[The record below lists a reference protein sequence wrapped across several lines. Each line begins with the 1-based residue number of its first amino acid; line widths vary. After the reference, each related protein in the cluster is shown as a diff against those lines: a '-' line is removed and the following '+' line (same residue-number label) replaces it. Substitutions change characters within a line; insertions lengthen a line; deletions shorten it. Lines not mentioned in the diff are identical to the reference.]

1 MKALFFAP
9 HSAIWVHA
17 FPEAL
22 VAESLAQ
29 HGHEIV
35 YVTCDRQFSELC
47 VPMSA
52 HGLVHG
58 SSLSAKASICD
69 TCEKSGR
76 LIAKRF
82 GFRNRQIGDCL
93 TKNDRAAI
101 SDIVAGATPENLLEV
116 RAHGVEVGRL
126 ALYELLLNH
135 KKQRLQLSD
144 AEWAEYLTHLK
155 NALLSLFATRALLDE
170 EQPDR
175 VVVYNSLYSVNNVAC
190 QLAESRGIP
199 TYFLHAGGNLS
210 RRYETLLIG
219 RRDGVRF
226 YEDLLSFWQQIQYL
240 PCSHELLAPVTDH
253 FLELL
258 LGRSVFVYSTPRSTG
273 QHEVR
278 KRWAIPQDKRVL
290 IATMS
295 SPDER
300 FAAETIGVMKT
311 ATNLTFSSQVEWVEQ
326 LCEWVC
332 GKPDLFL
339 IVRVHPREFPNKREG
354 VMSEHARILSNVLA
368 KVPSNVVVNW
378 PSDGISL
385 YDLAEVAD
393 TFLNAWS
400 AAGKEMSLLGLP
412 VVSYAPEL
420 LVYPPSLN
428 YIGESRDAYFRK
440 IEEALRDGWSIE
452 RTRMAYR
459 WCALE
464 YERAMV
470 DIRESF
476 SNNVSRTP
484 SATSAL
490 VKRFLDRINPQIR
503 LAMDCNRRASVL
515 RAANTIN
522 EILETGSRSLLTVVD
537 FKTTAVSVEEE
548 TNALRREI
556 RRLLRGLSI
565 GSASN
570 KAGRLY
576 GRLLAFAE
584 G

>member
-35 YVTCDRQFSELC
+35 YVTCDRQFSDLC
-47 VPMSA
+47 IPMSA
-52 HGLVHG
+52 RGLVHG
-58 SSLSAKASICD
+58 SSPNEKASVCD

-93 TKNDRAAI
+93 TKDDRAAI
-101 SDIVAGATPENLLEV
+101 SEIVAGATPENMLEIRV
-116 RAHGVEVGRL
+116 HGVEAGRL

-135 KKQRLQLSD
+135 KKQHLQLSD
-144 AEWAEYLTHLK
+144 AEWAEYLAHLK
-155 NALLSLFATRALLDE
+155 NALLSLFATHTLLDE
-170 EQPDR
+170 ERPDR

-219 RRDGVRF
+219 RQDGVRF
-226 YEDLLSFWQQIQYL
+226 YEDLLSFWQQIRHL

-258 LGRSVFVYSTPRSTG
+258 LGRSVFVYSAPRSTG
-273 QHEVR
+273 EHEVR
-278 KRWAIPQDKRVL
+278 QRWAIPQDKRVL
-290 IATMS
+290 VATMS

-300 FAAETIGVMKT
+300 FAAQTIGVMKT
-311 ATNLTFSSQVEWVEQ
+311 PANLTFSSQVEWIEQ
-326 LCEWVC
+326 LCEWVRS
-332 GKPDLFL
+332 KPDLFL
-339 IVRVHPREFPNKREG
+339 IVRVHPREFPNKREN
-354 VMSEHARILSNVLA
+354 VMSEHARVLSSVLA
-368 KVPSNVVVNW
+368 KVPPNVAVNW
-378 PSDGISL
+378 PGEGISL

-393 TFLNAWS
+393 AFLNAWS

-428 YIGESRDAYFRK
+428 YIGESRDAYFCK

-464 YERAMV
+464 YERAIF

-476 SNNVSRTP
+476 ANNLSSTP
-484 SATSAL
+484 SATSAF
-490 VKRFLDRINPQIR
+490 VRRVLDRINPQIR
-503 LAMDCNRRASVL
+503 LSIDCSRRASTL
-515 RAANTIN
+515 RAADTIN
-522 EILETGSRSLLTVVD
+522 KVLETGSRSLLTVVD
-537 FKTTAVSVEEE
+537 FQMTAVPVEEE
-548 TNALRREI
+548 TTALRHEI
-556 RRLLRGLSI
+556 GRLLRGLSI
-565 GSASN
+565 GSASD

-576 GRLLAFAE
+576 GRLQAFAE